1 MSDWCTI
8 ESDPGVF
15 TSLIESFGVQN
26 AQLTELWALDDDS
39 LKCILESH
47 GKVHGLVF
55 LFKWQSSN
63 AISQTNS
70 QTNGN
75 ANSDGDGDASSSK
88 PLPLVGGE
96 APEDLFFARQVTTN
110 ACATQAILSI
120 LLNAQINNGYTNDG
134 NDALSLSLSLS
145 LGETLTNLK
154 EFTSSFPPDLKGE
167 SIGASEEIRE
177 AHNSFARKEAFCLMS
192 DNEKRVAGKDDE
204 VFHFVAYVPHHDGTV
219 YELDG
224 LQPGPIPVG
233 TYTTNTDG
241 ASADPTG
248 SATATAN
255 ATDDFPWLSVAR
267 SAIQTRIEKYQ
278 SSEIKF
284 NLMALTADKRSVLQ
298 SKIKSAAGMGD
309 ESDSASV
316 GLVASLN
323 MELVAEEELRENWKE
338 ENERRR
344 HNYLPFC
351 VELLGALG
359 RSGTLQGCTKRA
371 NEKMARVRAERR
383 AL

>member
-70 QTNGN
+70 QNNSQTNGN
-75 ANSDGDGDASSSK
+75 GDGDASSSK
-88 PLPLVGGE
+88 ALPLVGGE

-204 VFHFVAYVPHHDGTV
+204 VFHFVAYGEWILEGCYGFVVICFLVWLCLIVFLVEFKMKWNQPL
-219 YELDG
+219 YFLQWNIISELECRQIDLFFQFG
-224 LQPGPIPVG
+224 
-233 TYTTNTDG
+233 
-241 ASADPTG
+241 
-248 SATATAN
+248 
-255 ATDDFPWLSVAR
+255 
-267 SAIQTRIEKYQ
+267 
-278 SSEIKF
+278 
-284 NLMALTADKRSVLQ
+284 
-298 SKIKSAAGMGD
+298 
-309 ESDSASV
+309 
-316 GLVASLN
+316 
-323 MELVAEEELRENWKE
+323 
-338 ENERRR
+338 
-344 HNYLPFC
+344 
-351 VELLGALG
+351 
-359 RSGTLQGCTKRA
+359 
-371 NEKMARVRAERR
+371 
-383 AL
+383 